1 MKRGPWLWVR
11 FSALCRTLSPRNSG
25 SIGTGCGSCSHHWRT
40 EQFTPGPSSLLLFP
54 FCVGNYAPLV
64 LLPLFCSPWIE
75 NSGGEMITEKNVRHF
90 WVCDQLA
97 LNNWAV
103 AVEKFLVK
111 QQFESIINSFR
122 HRNPM
127 RRQWIKPKKSTRG
140 VTHPLLFSQNTSFGK
155 ITGFGKPGSGGF
167 ESVKG
172 THEKSLKFSHN
183 ECF

>member
-1 MKRGPWLWVR
+1 M
-11 FSALCRTLSPRNSG
+11 
-25 SIGTGCGSCSHHWRT
+25 
-40 EQFTPGPSSLLLFP
+40 
-54 FCVGNYAPLV
+54 
-64 LLPLFCSPWIE
+64 
-75 NSGGEMITEKNVRHF
+75 
-90 WVCDQLA
+90 
-97 LNNWAV
+97 
-103 AVEKFLVK
+103 EKFLVK

-183 ECF
+183 ESFKKVFRKDYRSPVGPRRKLLGNATSQGSCSHSQPPMLLFPSDLSRRPLTLLSHSK